1 MPRLA
6 LGFELNM
13 THYGE
18 HFALFLS
25 ENPLVIE
32 QIKKEILMLQSNLV
46 GLFELQNPTVDE
58 SIIYV

>member
-1 MPRLA
+1 
-6 LGFELNM
+6 M